1 MIKTYNKKENTY
13 NTNCNQ
19 DEKTLP
25 IRLNNPKE
33 SKIIICNGSIGQTF
47 EEIETD
53 SKTIYNIAFMEN
65 LFNKNELLDNFFSG
79 KRTIKRSTFL
89 SKMIQL
95 VQLKKIEKEKP

>member
-33 SKIIICNGSIGQTF
+33 SKIIISNGSIGQTF

-53 SKTIYNIAFMEN
+53 SKTIYSVANNIAFMEN

-95 VQLKKIEKEKP
+95 VQLKKK